1 MYLRVKYQVFK
12 TIYVDNPSNKMIPVT
27 YAQMPFTFNIW
38 HTMCDSSTFGLRF
51 MAGNDVVE

>member
-1 MYLRVKYQVFK
+1 MHLRVKYQAIK
-12 TIYVDNPSNKMIPVT
+12 KIYMDNPFNNMIPVT

-38 HTMCDSSTFGLRF
+38 HTMCNSSIFGLRF